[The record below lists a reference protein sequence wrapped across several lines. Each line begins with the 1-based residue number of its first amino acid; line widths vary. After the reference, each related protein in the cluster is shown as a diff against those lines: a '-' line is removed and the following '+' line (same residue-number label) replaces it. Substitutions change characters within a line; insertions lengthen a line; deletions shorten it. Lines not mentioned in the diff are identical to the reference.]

1 MERYA
6 KKGVQKKEKELDR
19 ASIVRDGRFR
29 RDQELEENRGTDMIR
44 GLAWFRANRNK
55 HAGGWL
61 SF

>member
-1 MERYA
+1 MQ
-6 KKGVQKKEKELDR
+6 KKEKEKELDR